1 MKDPNVQKEWA
12 IIDAVFKD
20 HNEVVAVET
29 HEETEYLHKE
39 HGEYDSLSLDNS
51 GNVKITRHP
60 AKFSTSKTVSEGAID
75 SRPITCIDT
84 TYTQKDVIKMLLASH
99 NNSLVTSLEGM
110 KQKEAKKPCLNA
122 ESHLFGQCFECVKT
136 KGWNKAITES
146 QELIKNS
153 LT

>member
-1 MKDPNVQKEWA
+1 MKDPNVDKEWA

-39 HGEYDSLSLDNS
+39 HGAYDSLSLDNS

-99 NNSLVTSLEGM
+99 NNSLVEKLQSMQSTGLCQPIDCRDCVLE
-110 KQKEAKKPCLNA
+110 EA
-122 ESHLFGQCFECVKT
+122 
-136 KGWNKAITES
+136 I
-146 QELIKNS
+146 ELIKNS
-153 LT
+153 LKN